1 MFTLDR
7 LLRFLCLEDVK
18 GVRFRWKALAGLQIM
33 FVHLINT
40 HGAYTTLAAH
50 VAEMLSAQELQV
62 TPLFSESGEQNPR
75 CCISQ
80 IC

>member
-7 LLRFLCLEDVK
+7 LLRFLCQEDVK
-18 GVRFRWKALAGLQIM
+18 GVRFRWKTLAGLQIM

-40 HGAYTTLAAH
+40 HGAYTTLTAH

-62 TPLFSESGEQNPR
+62 TPLFSE
-75 CCISQ
+75 
-80 IC
+80 